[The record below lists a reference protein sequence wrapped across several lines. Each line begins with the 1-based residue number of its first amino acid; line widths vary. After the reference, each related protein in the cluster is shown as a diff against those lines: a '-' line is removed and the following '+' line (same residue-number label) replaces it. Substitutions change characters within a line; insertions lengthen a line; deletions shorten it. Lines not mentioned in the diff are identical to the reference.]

1 MPTGL
6 ATTWGY
12 PIGAVANNY
21 KTMLD
26 GDHPL
31 TYEES
36 LTSYPPSF
44 AAGYFQSPLV
54 SIATR
59 NDYKSS
65 GPVSAFGRKT
75 RRTQKTRKT
84 RRKAKGKKKI
94 PAKIRRQCKRLK
106 IKMTRKVGKRRVP
119 KTLKQLKKQ
128 IARKL
133 KVLRKKKH

>member
-54 SIATR
+54 PIATR
-59 NDYKSS
+59 NEYKGSV
-65 GPVSAFGRKT
+65 PVSAFGRKT
-75 RRTQKTRKT
+75 RRSRRKT
-84 RRKAKGKKKI
+84 KGKKKI

-133 KVLRKKKH
+133 KALRKKKH

>member
-54 SIATR
+54 PIATR
-59 NDYKSS
+59 NEYKGSV
-65 GPVSAFGRKT
+65 PVSAFGRKS
-75 RRTQKTRKT
+75 RRKT
-84 RRKAKGKKKI
+84 RRTRRKTKGKKKI

-133 KVLRKKKH
+133 KALRKKKH